1 MGKKKP
7 IVTPFGQW
15 EYPGEVTIIPSNNI
29 TMQGVNYP
37 VLGIDNLG
45 NQELMMPGMD
55 YTFPGDYVT
64 EIPQMG
70 KGGLTQ
76 WFAEEWTDIKTGKP
90 CGRSGKDKDG
100 RPYPACR
107 PKKRVNETTPKTTS
121 EMSSAEKAKFKRE
134 KTSGKRIDYNHKRK
148 QQGGQWYTT
157 QEWDDAMPDSTAENI
172 VEFFDPTGY
181 TSHDDARRAYQKWK
195 KSGSTL
201 PSFEEGMDMFGAVPA
216 LGKLGKLKYL
226 ADPDAMKAVY
236 KYLPWQQIINAADTV
251 QDEVE
256 KKKYGGWLDNYQK
269 GGETST
275 EQNPTRIA
283 PVDIRV
289 KRKKVSD
296 SNRYMYDA
304 EGNLVYNPS
313 LTIYPEIAKGST
325 KGETTFQPNIP
336 VNLLNPTLEEL
347 VNVAAPYYPIDNRLT
362 SGDRI
367 NLPASDLQRSLE
379 QDYIVPQMVGRSF
392 GNLPLNKGNTID
404 DGYGPNRRWTT
415 NLNENPGNYFLNSPE
430 TYAYI
435 LKGDKSS
442 LVDYDQSVGY
452 DKKQQVESGMSNLN
466 QRFDEALATQGYNIE
481 MVDDYTANRPD
492 QIWNRAEQVRVEM
505 LNNPEIREWAKL
517 HNLDLSNKYRSKY
530 DRNNKNI
537 KPTETDDN
545 FASKIPE
552 SVYASR
558 LAQAGL
564 PTNRPDYYYGGRKT
578 FIIQDPSKFNLAGYF
593 PIDQEMIDS
602 ARQMGEYVNDSS
614 ANLKNIMAER
624 MGVDPKNFDNG
635 EYLIH
640 YNRSP
645 ISEYTPG
652 KKYGGWLNQYQEGG
666 EKTPLE
672 NFERIEQV
680 NIKSK
685 QAPWYVRY
693 PRMFGRAIDN
703 KLTDFGHQYAQRI
716 SDATGGSEWYKQ
728 SNPFMNVALESM
740 NAPQLAATY
749 AVTGKVQTPS
759 EAMDIQNP
767 YGAFAVDALLDPAVA
782 FGVGKGLVKGAPGVV
797 KYATRTPLKD
807 SYRDSDFY
815 RNFLQFKSRPNTNT
829 NLNLEELRR
838 IYHNSERILQPKE
851 LRFLHKQGHGSRNFY
866 RTQNSIWNN
875 IFNPNLTPE
884 QLNILSDIESNNNL
898 LSRGAPTL
906 TREQAEQ
913 MWLKSPR
920 GTNVSTTPQSNY
932 GWGTDQWNVNNQQST
947 ILKPK
952 NITNKSGLTKEEA
965 IAKASAKDKD
975 VISKMSEQ
983 EFQETVLKPTGEVV
997 PYYQGSLESQF
1008 TGKNNVFFLS
1018 PKQYADEFNSRL
1030 DLLNDIIAKN
1040 NKSGVEYRVSGLS
1053 PNGGLT
1059 FYTPPGQKVK
1069 NHPFITSN
1077 PDTGYANMPEGTNAW
1092 TVRLNP
1098 GMWEGD
1104 VEDIASTQ
1112 YLRSIP
1118 GLEMSNT
1125 TSGVFA
1131 DNVPRKGTAA
1141 YESINEY
1148 LKKLNLGRVKPGFNS
1163 QTDYSRGAWE
1173 NFIKSGR
1180 GVGFYSNPKTIY
1192 GTMKSAFPYIGIG
1205 GAGIGAGASQ
1215 INNKKY
1221 GGWLDEYQGGGE
1233 TSTEQNPDRMQ
1244 EIKIAATSPG
1254 VKTFANT
1261 LFDGGKWLAKNFI
1274 KYHPG
1279 LRFTTKVLGT
1289 GLNYFKDEV
1298 FDKYRP
1304 IEYPDVLDAII
1315 KLNNP
1320 SVEPLKDKKGNLS
1333 PSEEAWRK
1341 GLGFKDDFKYI
1352 KPASYKPAD
1361 SEDNDA
1367 EYVRFENMYDP
1378 QKLIN
1383 AYVKA
1388 QKELKPGKTKV
1399 LIPSL
1404 DPYIKGRKN
1413 LEASGVAFSQQ
1424 DPLQNFTLDKG
1435 EDEKGKY
1442 ISLYDVYDFGPLITD
1457 LVYGFKKPYEVYD
1470 RFYYEKNKQGIPVY
1484 KKKDGGQT
1492 NWLKKYK

>member
-201 PSFEEGMDMFGAVPA
+201 PSFEQGMDMFGAVPA

-289 KRKKVSD
+289 KRKKISD
-296 SNRYMYDA
+296 SNRYMYDT

-347 VNVAAPYYPIDNRLT
+347 VNVAASYYPIDNRLT

-367 NLPASDLQRSLE
+367 NLPASNFQTSLE
-379 QDYIVPQMVGRSF
+379 QDYILPQMVGRSF

-404 DGYGPNRRWTT
+404 DGYGPNRIWTT
-415 NLNENPGNYFLNSPE
+415 NLNQNPGNYFLNSPE

-492 QIWNRAEQVRVEM
+492 QIWNRAEQTRVEM

-537 KPTETDDN
+537 KTTETDDN

-552 SVYASR
+552 SIYASR

-578 FIIQDPSKFNLAGYF
+578 FVIQDPSKFNLAGYF
-593 PIDQEMIDS
+593 PIDQEMINS
-602 ARQMGEYVNDSS
+602 GRQMGEYVNDSS

-624 MGVDPKNFDNG
+624 MGIDPKKFDNG

-652 KKYGGWLNQYQEGG
+652 KKYGGWLNQYQE
-666 EKTPLE
+666 
-672 NFERIEQV
+672 
-680 NIKSK
+680 
-685 QAPWYVRY
+685 
-693 PRMFGRAIDN
+693 
-703 KLTDFGHQYAQRI
+703 
-716 SDATGGSEWYKQ
+716 
-728 SNPFMNVALESM
+728 
-740 NAPQLAATY
+740 
-749 AVTGKVQTPS
+749 
-759 EAMDIQNP
+759 
-767 YGAFAVDALLDPAVA
+767 
-782 FGVGKGLVKGAPGVV
+782 
-797 KYATRTPLKD
+797 
-807 SYRDSDFY
+807 
-815 RNFLQFKSRPNTNT
+815 
-829 NLNLEELRR
+829 
-838 IYHNSERILQPKE
+838 
-851 LRFLHKQGHGSRNFY
+851 
-866 RTQNSIWNN
+866 
-875 IFNPNLTPE
+875 
-884 QLNILSDIESNNNL
+884 
-898 LSRGAPTL
+898 
-906 TREQAEQ
+906 
-913 MWLKSPR
+913 
-920 GTNVSTTPQSNY
+920 
-932 GWGTDQWNVNNQQST
+932 
-947 ILKPK
+947 
-952 NITNKSGLTKEEA
+952 
-965 IAKASAKDKD
+965 
-975 VISKMSEQ
+975 
-983 EFQETVLKPTGEVV
+983 
-997 PYYQGSLESQF
+997 
-1008 TGKNNVFFLS
+1008 
-1018 PKQYADEFNSRL
+1018 
-1030 DLLNDIIAKN
+1030 
-1040 NKSGVEYRVSGLS
+1040 
-1053 PNGGLT
+1053 
-1059 FYTPPGQKVK
+1059 
-1069 NHPFITSN
+1069 
-1077 PDTGYANMPEGTNAW
+1077 
-1092 TVRLNP
+1092 
-1098 GMWEGD
+1098 
-1104 VEDIASTQ
+1104 
-1112 YLRSIP
+1112 
-1118 GLEMSNT
+1118 
-1125 TSGVFA
+1125 
-1131 DNVPRKGTAA
+1131 
-1141 YESINEY
+1141 
-1148 LKKLNLGRVKPGFNS
+1148 
-1163 QTDYSRGAWE
+1163 
-1173 NFIKSGR
+1173 
-1180 GVGFYSNPKTIY
+1180 
-1192 GTMKSAFPYIGIG
+1192 
-1205 GAGIGAGASQ
+1205 
-1215 INNKKY
+1215 
-1221 GGWLDEYQGGGE
+1221 GGE

-1352 KPASYKPAD
+1352 KPASYKPAN
-1361 SEDNDA
+1361 SEDNDT

-1388 QKELKPGKTKV
+1388 QKELKPGETKV